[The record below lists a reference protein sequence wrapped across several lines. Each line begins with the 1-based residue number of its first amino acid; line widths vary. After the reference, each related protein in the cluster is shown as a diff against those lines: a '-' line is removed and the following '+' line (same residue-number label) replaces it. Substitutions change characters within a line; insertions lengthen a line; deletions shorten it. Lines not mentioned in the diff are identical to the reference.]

1 MEADD
6 PIPRPSSTVVL
17 VRPAAGAP
25 EVFMV
30 KRHKHASFG
39 STFAFPGGV
48 LEDSDSRVH
57 GICNGVSVEAANRL
71 LQVERGALDY
81 YSAAVRELF
90 EESGVLLADH
100 TLGAAELAVARA
112 ALNAGSLDWE
122 RFAIDNALSLCCDR
136 LQYFS
141 FWITPVGS
149 PKRYSTRFF
158 LAEVAKTQDASHDGG
173 ELTESCWM
181 PAAEIL
187 EARKNK
193 AMKVPYPTRKTLKRL
208 AKFDAT
214 SPMLEWAR
222 ACGGKGVICDQPA
235 FSPDEFA

>member
-1 MEADD
+1 
-6 PIPRPSSTVVL
+6 
-17 VRPAAGAP
+17 
-25 EVFMV
+25 MV

-57 GICNGVSVEAANRL
+57 AICSGVSADVANRL
-71 LQVERGALDY
+71 LQVERDALDY
-81 YSAAVRELF
+81 YSAAIRELF

-100 TLGAAELAVARA
+100 NLSADELVVARA

-122 RFAIDNALSLCCDR
+122 RFAIDNALSLRCDR

-141 FWITPVGS
+141 YWITPVGS

-158 LAEVAKTQDASHDGG
+158 LAEVPKEQAASHDGG

-187 EARKNK
+187 KARKNK
-193 AMKVPYPTRKTLKRL
+193 VMKVPYPTRKTLKRL
-208 AKFDAT
+208 ARFDST
-214 SPMLEWAR
+214 SPMLEWAQ
-222 ACGGKGVICDQPA
+222 ACGEKGVICDQPA
-235 FSPDEFA
+235 FSPEELA

>member
-1 MEADD
+1 
-6 PIPRPSSTVVL
+6 
-17 VRPAAGAP
+17 
-25 EVFMV
+25 MV
-30 KRHKHASFG
+30 TRHKHASFG

-57 GICNGVSVEAANRL
+57 GICSGMTAETANRL
-71 LQVERGALDY
+71 LDVERDALDY
-81 YSAAVRELF
+81 YSAAIRELF

-100 TLGAAELAVARA
+100 TLGAADLVAARA
-112 ALNAGSLDWE
+112 ALNAGSLDWD
-122 RFAIDNALSLCCDR
+122 RFAIDNALSLRCDR

-158 LAEVAKTQDASHDGG
+158 LAEVPKTQAASHDGG

-187 EARKNK
+187 KARKK
-193 AMKVPYPTRKTLKRL
+193 KVMKVPYPTRKTLKRL
-208 AKFDAT
+208 ARFNST
-214 SPMLEWAR
+214 LPMLEWAR
-222 ACGGKGVICDQPA
+222 ACGEKGVICDQPA
-235 FSPDEFA
+235 YSQEELA

>member
-1 MEADD
+1 
-6 PIPRPSSTVVL
+6 
-17 VRPAAGAP
+17 
-25 EVFMV
+25 MV

-57 GICNGVSVEAANRL
+57 AICSGVSADSANRL
-71 LQVERGALDY
+71 LQVERDALDY
-81 YSAAVRELF
+81 YSAAIRELF

-100 TLGAAELAVARA
+100 NLSADELVVARA

-141 FWITPVGS
+141 YWITPVGS

-158 LAEVAKTQDASHDGG
+158 LAAVPKAQAASHDGG

-187 EARKNK
+187 KAHKNK
-193 AMKVPYPTRKTLKRL
+193 VMKVPYPTRKTLKRL
-208 AKFDAT
+208 ARFDST
-214 SPMLEWAR
+214 SPMLERAQ
-222 ACGGKGVICDQPA
+222 ACGEKGVICDQPA
-235 FSPDEFA
+235 FSPEELA